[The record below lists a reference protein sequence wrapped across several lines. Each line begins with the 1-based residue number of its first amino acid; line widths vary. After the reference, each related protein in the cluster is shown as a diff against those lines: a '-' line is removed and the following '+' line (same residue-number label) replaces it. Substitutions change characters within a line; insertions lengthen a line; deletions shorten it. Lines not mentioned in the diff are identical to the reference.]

1 MITFYFKALKEIIS
15 KLDLQ
20 TTFFIIPNKR
30 SKALLKN
37 NIIDLINKPTIA
49 PIILSIDDFTEQVSG
64 LKESSRTNQIFN
76 LFESYLKISDQ
87 NDIQSYSK
95 FRSWAN
101 TLINDTN
108 DIEMSLSS
116 TDEVFNYLYE
126 LQKLNMINDDEKNI
140 GLWKLLP
147 KIIKRFKSLQLEEGS
162 VNKGQIHLLAKEN
175 ISDFSNAHSD
185 YSFIFVGLNSLSKSE
200 EYIINYLLENNR
212 VKVFWDYD
220 HEYLNN
226 PLHQAGHFFRK
237 YKKTWPHYTDNSFL
251 LGENFS
257 KERKDFLVY
266 ETAKNVAQVKTVN
279 RILSDIYSVE
289 NNSKTAVIL
298 PRSELLIPMLNSI
311 PSVVDDI
318 NVSMTIPLL
327 DLPFSDLSLRIL
339 NMYVN
344 LRKKGFFY
352 KDVQNVLSDPKLI
365 TVMDAKSSSI
375 KDFLDSITEKNL
387 IYVSIDKFT
396 NEFKGSKIIDLVFR
410 STKENIFK
418 NIETLFETIK
428 NKENNSLAIDQ
439 FNSIK
444 QVLLIIKN
452 FLEKLK
458 FKMDYKDLRD
468 FYIDMLKNQSLSLVG
483 DINSKVQIMGLL
495 ESRGVDFDNIIICS
509 VNEGVLPKD
518 NFNSTF
524 LPFDVRKKFD
534 LPTIED
540 ADARTA
546 YDFYRLTHRSKKVHL
561 IYNSNPDGLDSG
573 EKSRYIY
580 QLEFQK
586 KSNYKISNISS
597 YFPLNFEKTK
607 QEEHIKSPETVNR
620 LNEISKKGFTPS
632 ALKDY
637 VEDKIRFYDK
647 YILQIK
653 DSESVIERAEHRG
666 VGNIFHNTMEAL
678 YKDQEKKTLTIKSLN
693 QILNKAEE
701 TLTQKFIEEY
711 GKDYN
716 YGKNIIAFQ
725 TILKNVKELI
735 NSDISKVEK
744 GTKIKV
750 LIIEELLTVNFKTT
764 NSEIKFALK
773 GKMDRVQEE
782 DGVLH
787 VLDYKT
793 GNVEPNKLT
802 FTDNEDIIQNKKTNI
817 IQLACYNLIVSSI
830 LNTNK
835 PFKSGIISFKHI
847 NQGTLWMKEKISFK
861 VRKEVFNEEDLKN
874 FENLVYEIVEDIHDV
889 NSTFK
894 NE

>member
-1 MITFYFKALKEIIS
+1 MITFYFKVLKEIIS

-20 TTFFIIPNKR
+20 KTFFIIPNKR

-49 PIILSIDDFTEQVSG
+49 PIILSVDDFTEQVSG
-64 LKESSRTNQIFN
+64 LKESSRTNQIFD

-147 KIIKRFKSLQLEEGS
+147 KIIKRFKSLQLEAGS

-185 YSFIFVGLNSLSKSE
+185 YSFIFIGLNSLSKSE
-200 EYIINYLLENNR
+200 EFIINYLLENNR

-226 PLHQAGHFFRK
+226 PLHQAGHFLRK

-251 LGENFS
+251 LGEDFS

-279 RILSDIYSVE
+279 RILSDIYSEE

-327 DLPFSDLSLRIL
+327 DLPFSELSLRIL

-365 TVMDAKSSSI
+365 TVMDTKSSSI

-387 IYVSIDKFT
+387 IYVSLDKFK
-396 NEFKGSKIIDLVFR
+396 NEFKGSKIIDLVFK

-418 NIETLFETIK
+418 NIETLFEIIK

-452 FLEKLK
+452 FLEKQK
-458 FKMDYKDLRD
+458 FKMEYKDLRD

-495 ESRGVDFDNIIICS
+495 ESRGVDFDNVIICS

-586 KSNYKISNISS
+586 KSNYKISHISS

-607 QEEHIKSPETVNR
+607 QEEHIKSSEAVKR

-735 NSDISKVEK
+735 NNDISKVEK
-744 GTKIKV
+744 GVKIKV
-750 LIIEELLTVNFKTT
+750 LIIEELLTVNLKTT

-830 LNTNK
+830 LNSNK

-861 VRKEVFNEEDLKN
+861 ERKDVFNEEDLKN

>member
-147 KIIKRFKSLQLEEGS
+147 KIIKRFKSLQLEAGS
-162 VNKGQIHLLAKEN
+162 VNKGQIHMLAKEN

-226 PLHQAGHFFRK
+226 PLHQAGRFFRK
-237 YKKTWPHYTDNSFL
+237 YKKTWPYYTDNSFL

-266 ETAKNVAQVKTVN
+266 ETAKNVTQVKTVN
-279 RILSDIYSVE
+279 RILRDIYSGE

-327 DLPFSDLSLRIL
+327 DLPFSELSLRIL

-365 TVMDAKSSSI
+365 TVMDAKSSST

-387 IYVSIDKFT
+387 IYVSKDKFK

-452 FLEKLK
+452 FLEKQK
-458 FKMDYKDLRD
+458 FKMEYKDLRD

-495 ESRGVDFDNIIICS
+495 ESRGVDFDNVIICS

-725 TILKNVKELI
+725 TILKNIKELI

-764 NSEIKFALK
+764 NLEIKFALK

-830 LNTNK
+830 LNTNN

-861 VRKEVFNEEDLKN
+861 ERKDVFNEEDLIN

>member
-1 MITFYFKALKEIIS
+1 MITFYFKVLKEIIS
-15 KLDLQ
+15 KLDLEK
-20 TTFFIIPNKR
+20 TFFIIPNKR

-49 PIILSIDDFTEQVSG
+49 PIILSVDDFTEQVSG
-64 LKESSRTNQIFN
+64 LKESSRTNQIFD

-147 KIIKRFKSLQLEEGS
+147 KIIKRFKSLQLEAGS

-175 ISDFSNAHSD
+175 IGDFSNAYSD
-185 YSFIFVGLNSLSKSE
+185 YSFIFIGLNSLSKSE
-200 EYIINYLLENNR
+200 EFIINYLLENNR

-220 HEYLNN
+220 YEYLNN
-226 PLHQAGHFFRK
+226 PLHQAGHFLRK

-251 LGENFS
+251 LGEDFS

-279 RILSDIYSVE
+279 RILRDIYSEE

-311 PSVVDDI
+311 PSVVDDV

-327 DLPFSDLSLRIL
+327 DLPFSELSLRIV

-365 TVMDAKSSSI
+365 TVMDTKSSSI

-387 IYVSIDKFT
+387 IYVSLDKFK
-396 NEFKGSKIIDLVFR
+396 NELKGSKIIDLVFK

-418 NIETLFETIK
+418 NIETLIEIIK

-452 FLEKLK
+452 FLQKQK
-458 FKMDYKDLRD
+458 FKMEYKDLRD

-495 ESRGVDFDNIIICS
+495 ESRGIDFDNVIICS

-586 KSNYKISNISS
+586 KSNYNISHISS

-607 QEEHIKSPETVNR
+607 QEEHVKSPEAVKR

-701 TLTQKFIEEY
+701 TLTQKFIDEY

-735 NSDISKVEK
+735 NNDISKVEK
-744 GTKIKV
+744 GVKIKV
-750 LIIEELLTVNFKTT
+750 LIIEELLTVNLKTT
-764 NSEIKFALK
+764 NSEIKFTLK

-802 FTDNEDIIQNKKTNI
+802 FSDNEDIIQNKKTNI

-830 LNTNK
+830 LNSNK

-847 NQGTLWMKEKISFK
+847 NQGILWMKEKISFK
-861 VRKEVFNEEDLKN
+861 ERKDVFNEEDLKN

>member
-1 MITFYFKALKEIIS
+1 MITFYFKVLKEIIS

-20 TTFFIIPNKR
+20 KTFFIIPNKR

-49 PIILSIDDFTEQVSG
+49 PIILSVDDFTEQVSG
-64 LKESSRTNQIFN
+64 LKESSRTNQIFD

-147 KIIKRFKSLQLEEGS
+147 KVIKRFKSLQLEAGS

-185 YSFIFVGLNSLSKSE
+185 YSFIFIGLNSLSKSE
-200 EYIINYLLENNR
+200 EFIINYLLENNR

-226 PLHQAGHFFRK
+226 QLHQAGHFLRK

-251 LGENFS
+251 LGEDFS

-279 RILSDIYSVE
+279 RILSDIYSGE

-311 PSVVDDI
+311 PSIVDDI

-327 DLPFSDLSLRIL
+327 DLPFSELSLRIV

-387 IYVSIDKFT
+387 IYVSIDKFK

-418 NIETLFETIK
+418 NIETLLEIIK
-428 NKENNSLAIDQ
+428 NEENNSLAIDQ

-452 FLEKLK
+452 FLEKQK
-458 FKMDYKDLRD
+458 FKMEYKDLRD

-495 ESRGVDFDNIIICS
+495 ESRGIDFDNVIICS

-586 KSNYKISNISS
+586 KSNYKISHISS

-607 QEEHIKSPETVNR
+607 QEEHIKSPEAVNR

-701 TLTQKFIEEY
+701 ILTQKFIEEY

-735 NSDISKVEK
+735 NNDISKVEK
-744 GTKIKV
+744 GVKIKV
-750 LIIEELLTVNFKTT
+750 LIIEELLTVNLKTT

-830 LNTNK
+830 LNSNK

-847 NQGTLWMKEKISFK
+847 NQGVLWMKEKISFK
-861 VRKEVFNEEDLKN
+861 ERKDVFNEEDLKN

>member
-1 MITFYFKALKEIIS
+1 MITFYYKVLKEIIS

-20 TTFFIIPNKR
+20 KTFFIIPNKR
-30 SKALLKN
+30 WKALLKN
-37 NIIDLINKPTIA
+37 DIINLVNKPTIA
-49 PIILSIDDFTEQVSG
+49 PIISSIDDFTEKVSG
-64 LKESSRTNQIFN
+64 LKESSRTNQIFD
-76 LFESYLKISDQ
+76 LFESYLKISDL
-87 NDIQSYSK
+87 NDIKSYSK

-126 LQKLNMINDDEKNI
+126 LQKLNMINDDKKNI

-147 KIIKRFKSLQLEEGS
+147 KIIKRFKSLQLEAGS
-162 VNKGQIHLLAKEN
+162 VNKGQIHLHAKEN
-175 ISDFSNAHSD
+175 IGDFSNAHSD

-200 EYIINYLLENNR
+200 EFIINYLLENNR

-237 YKKTWPHYTDNSFL
+237 YKKTWPNYTGNSFL
-251 LGENFS
+251 LGEDFS
-257 KERKDFLVY
+257 KEKKDFLVY
-266 ETAKNVAQVKTVN
+266 ETAKNVAQVKTVS
-279 RILSDIYSVE
+279 RILSDIYSGK
-289 NNSKTAVIL
+289 NNNKTVIIL

-327 DLPFSDLSLRIL
+327 DLPLSELSLRIV

-344 LRKKGFFY
+344 HNKKGFFY
-352 KDVQNVLSDPKLI
+352 KDVQNVLSDPKLT
-365 TVMDAKSSSI
+365 TVMDIKSSSI

-387 IYVSIDKFT
+387 IYVSLDKFK
-396 NEFKGSKIIDLVFR
+396 NELKGSKVIDLVFK
-410 STKENIFK
+410 STKENILK
-418 NIETLFETIK
+418 NIETLIEIIK

-452 FLEKLK
+452 FLQKQK

-468 FYIDMLKNQSLSLVG
+468 FYLDMLKNQSLSLVG

-495 ESRGVDFDNIIICS
+495 ESRGVDFDNVIICS

-546 YDFYRLTHRSKKVHL
+546 YDFYRLTHRSNKVHL

-607 QEEHIKSPETVNR
+607 QEEHIKSPEAVKR

-678 YKDQEKKTLTIKSLN
+678 YKDQEKKILTIKSLK

-701 TLTQKFIEEY
+701 TLTQKFIDEY

-725 TILKNVKELI
+725 AILKNVKELI
-735 NSDISKVEK
+735 NNDISKVEK
-744 GTKIKV
+744 GAKIKV
-750 LIIEELLTVNFKTT
+750 LIIEELLTINLKTT

-802 FTDNEDIIQNKKTNI
+802 FSDNEDIIQNKKTNI

-830 LNTNK
+830 LNSNK
-835 PFKSGIISFKHI
+835 AFKCGIISFKHI
-847 NQGTLWMKEKISFK
+847 NQGTCF
-861 VRKEVFNEEDLKN
+861 RKF
-874 FENLVYEIVEDIHDV
+874 
-889 NSTFK
+889 S
-894 NE
+894 

>member
-147 KIIKRFKSLQLEEGS
+147 KIIKRFKSLQLEAGS
-162 VNKGQIHLLAKEN
+162 ANKGQIHLLAKEN

-237 YKKTWPHYTDNSFL
+237 YKKTWPYYTDNSFL
-251 LGENFS
+251 LGEDFS

-279 RILSDIYSVE
+279 RILRDIYSGE

-327 DLPFSDLSLRIL
+327 DLPFSELSLRIL

-365 TVMDAKSSSI
+365 TVMDAKSSST

-387 IYVSIDKFT
+387 IYVSKDKFK

-452 FLEKLK
+452 FLEKQK
-458 FKMDYKDLRD
+458 FKMEYKDLRD

-495 ESRGVDFDNIIICS
+495 ESRGVDFDNVIICS

-764 NSEIKFALK
+764 NLEIKFALK

-830 LNTNK
+830 LNTNN

-861 VRKEVFNEEDLKN
+861 VRKDVFNEEDLKN

>member
-237 YKKTWPHYTDNSFL
+237 YKKTWPYYTDNSFL
-251 LGENFS
+251 LGEDFS

-266 ETAKNVAQVKTVN
+266 ETAKNIAQVKTVN
-279 RILSDIYSVE
+279 RILRDIYSGE

-327 DLPFSDLSLRIL
+327 DFPFSELSLRIL

-452 FLEKLK
+452 FLEKQK
-458 FKMDYKDLRD
+458 FKMEYKDLRD

-495 ESRGVDFDNIIICS
+495 ESRGVDFDNVIICS

-764 NSEIKFALK
+764 NSEIKFSLK

-802 FTDNEDIIQNKKTNI
+802 FTDNKDIIQNKKTNI
-817 IQLACYNLIVSSI
+817 VQLACYNLIVSSI

-861 VRKEVFNEEDLKN
+861 ERKDVFNEEDLIN

>member
-20 TTFFIIPNKR
+20 KTFFIIPNKR

-37 NIIDLINKPTIA
+37 DIIDLINKPIIV

-64 LKESSRTNQIFN
+64 YKESSRTNQIFD
-76 LFESYLKISDQ
+76 LFESYLKISEL
-87 NDIQSYSK
+87 NDIKSYSK

-116 TDEVFNYLYE
+116 IDEVFNYLYE

-147 KIIKRFKSLQLEEGS
+147 KIIKKFKSLQLESGS

-175 ISDFSNAHSD
+175 IIDFSNAHSD
-185 YSFIFVGLNSLSKSE
+185 YSFIFIGLNSLSKSE
-200 EYIINYLLENNR
+200 EFIINYLLENNR
-212 VKVFWDYD
+212 VKIFWDYD
-220 HEYLNN
+220 YEYLNN
-226 PLHQAGHFFRK
+226 PLHQAGYFFRK

-251 LGENFS
+251 LGEDFS
-257 KERKDFLVY
+257 KERKEILVY
-266 ETAKNVAQVKTVN
+266 ETAKNVAQVKTVS
-279 RILSDIYSVE
+279 RILRDIYLDK
-289 NNSKTAVIL
+289 NKSKTGIIL

-318 NVSMTIPLL
+318 NVSMTIPLI
-327 DLPFSDLSLRIL
+327 DLPFSELSLRIV

-344 LRKKGFFY
+344 HRKKGFFY
-352 KDVQNVLSDPKLI
+352 KDVQNILSDPKLI
-365 TVMDAKSSSI
+365 SVMDINSHSI
-375 KDFLDSITEKNL
+375 RNFLDSIAEKNL
-387 IYVSIDKFT
+387 IYVSLDKFK
-396 NEFKGSKIIDLVFR
+396 NDFKGSKIIDLVFR

-418 NIETLFETIK
+418 NIETLFEIIK

-452 FLEKLK
+452 FLQKQK

-468 FYIDMLKNQSLSLVG
+468 FYLDMLKNQSLSLVG

-495 ESRGVDFDNIIICS
+495 ESRGVDFDDVIICS

-573 EKSRYIY
+573 EKSRYVY
-580 QLEFQK
+580 QLELQK
-586 KSNYKISNISS
+586 KSNYTISNISS

-607 QEEHIKSPETVNR
+607 QEEHIKSPEVLNR
-620 LNEISKKGFTPS
+620 LNEISKKGYTPS

-647 YILQIK
+647 HILEIK
-653 DSESVIERAEHRG
+653 DSESVVERAEHRG

-678 YKDQEKKTLTIKSLN
+678 YKDQEKKTLTVKSLN
-693 QILNKAEE
+693 QILNKVEE
-701 TLTQKFIEEY
+701 TLTQKFVEEY

-725 TILKNVKELI
+725 VILKNVKELI
-735 NSDISKVEK
+735 NIDISKVEK
-744 GTKIKV
+744 GVKIKV
-750 LIIEELLTVNFKTT
+750 LIIEKLLTVNLKTA
-764 NSEIKFALK
+764 NSEIKFVLK

-782 DGVLH
+782 DGILH

-802 FTDNEDIIQNKKTNI
+802 FTDNEDIIQNKKSNI
-817 IQLACYNLIVSSI
+817 IQLACYNLIASSI
-830 LNTNK
+830 LNSDK
-835 PFKSGIISFKHI
+835 PLKSGIISFKHI
-847 NQGTLWMKEKISFK
+847 NQGILWMKEKISFRE
-861 VRKEVFNEEDLKN
+861 RKDVFNEDDLKN

>member
-1 MITFYFKALKEIIS
+1 MITFYYKVLKETIS

-20 TTFFIIPNKR
+20 KTFFIIPNKR

-37 NIIDLINKPTIA
+37 DIINLINKPIIA

-64 LKESSRTNQIFN
+64 LKESTRTNQVFD
-76 LFESYLKISDQ
+76 LFESYLKISDL
-87 NDIQSYSK
+87 NDIKSYSK
-95 FRSWAN
+95 FRTWAN

-116 TDEVFNYLYE
+116 KDEVFNYLYE

-147 KIIKRFKSLQLEEGS
+147 KIIKIFKSLQLETGS

-175 ISDFSNAHSD
+175 ISDFSIAHSD

-200 EYIINYLLENNR
+200 EFIINYLLENNR

-237 YKKTWPHYTDNSFL
+237 YKKTWPHYTGNSFL
-251 LGENFS
+251 LGEDFS
-257 KERKDFLVY
+257 KEKKDFLVY
-266 ETAKNVAQVKTVN
+266 ETAKNVAQVKTVA
-279 RILSDIYSVE
+279 RILSDIYSGE
-289 NNSKTAVIL
+289 NNNKTVVIL

-311 PSVVDDI
+311 PSVVEDI

-327 DLPFSDLSLRIL
+327 DLPFSELSFRIV

-344 LRKKGFFY
+344 HNKKGFFY
-352 KDVQNVLSDPKLI
+352 KDVQNVLLDPKLT
-365 TVMDAKSSSI
+365 TVMDIKSSII

-387 IYVSIDKFT
+387 IYVSLDKLK
-396 NEFKGSKIIDLVFR
+396 NEFKGSKVIDLVFK
-410 STKENIFK
+410 STKENILK
-418 NIETLFETIK
+418 NIETLFEIIK

-452 FLEKLK
+452 FLQKQK

-468 FYIDMLKNQSLSLVG
+468 FYLDMLKNQSLSLVG

-495 ESRGVDFDNIIICS
+495 ESRGVDFDNVIICS

-546 YDFYRLTHRSKKVHL
+546 YDFYRLTHRSNKVHL

-607 QEEHIKSPETVNR
+607 QEEHIKSREVFNR

-632 ALKDY
+632 AFKDY

-653 DSESVIERAEHRG
+653 DSESVVERAEHRG

-678 YKDQEKKTLTIKSLN
+678 YKDQEKKILKIKSLN

-701 TLTQKFIEEY
+701 TLAQKFIEEY

-735 NSDISKVEK
+735 KNDISKVEK
-744 GTKIKV
+744 GVKIKV
-750 LIIEELLTVNFKTT
+750 LIIEELLAVNFTTT

-802 FTDNEDIIQNKKTNI
+802 FTDNEDIIQSKKTNI
-817 IQLACYNLIVSSI
+817 VQLACYNLIVSSI
-830 LNTNK
+830 LNANK

-847 NQGTLWMKEKISFK
+847 SQGTLWMKEKISFK
-861 VRKEVFNEEDLKN
+861 KRKDIFNEGDLKN
-874 FENLVYEIVEDIHDV
+874 FENLVYEIVEDIYDV

>member
-1 MITFYFKALKEIIS
+1 MITFYFKVLKEIIS

-20 TTFFIIPNKR
+20 KTFFIIPNKR

-64 LKESSRTNQIFN
+64 LKESSRTNQIFD

-147 KIIKRFKSLQLEEGS
+147 KIIKRFKSLQLEAGS

-175 ISDFSNAHSD
+175 ISDFSNAYSD

-200 EYIINYLLENNR
+200 EFIINYLLENNR

-226 PLHQAGHFFRK
+226 PLHQAGHFLRK

-251 LGENFS
+251 LGEDFS

-279 RILSDIYSVE
+279 RILRDIYSEE

-327 DLPFSDLSLRIL
+327 DLPFSELSLRIV

-365 TVMDAKSSSI
+365 TVMDTKSSSI

-387 IYVSIDKFT
+387 IYVSLDKFK
-396 NEFKGSKIIDLVFR
+396 NEFKGSKIIDLVFK

-418 NIETLFETIK
+418 NIETLFEIIK

-452 FLEKLK
+452 FLEKQK
-458 FKMDYKDLRD
+458 FKMEYKDLRD

-495 ESRGVDFDNIIICS
+495 ESRGVDFDNVIICS

-586 KSNYKISNISS
+586 KSNYKISHISS

-607 QEEHIKSPETVNR
+607 QEEHIKSPEAVKR

-735 NSDISKVEK
+735 NNDISKVEK
-744 GTKIKV
+744 GVKIKV
-750 LIIEELLTVNFKTT
+750 LIIEELLTVNLKTT

-830 LNTNK
+830 LNSNK

-861 VRKEVFNEEDLKN
+861 ERKDVFNEEDLKN

>member
-15 KLDLQ
+15 KLDLEK
-20 TTFFIIPNKR
+20 TFFIIPNKR

-49 PIILSIDDFTEQVSG
+49 PIILSVDDFTEQVSG
-64 LKESSRTNQIFN
+64 LKESSRTNQIFD

-126 LQKLNMINDDEKNI
+126 LQKLNMINNDEKNI

-147 KIIKRFKSLQLEEGS
+147 KIIKRFKSLQLEAGS

-175 ISDFSNAHSD
+175 ISDFSNAYSD
-185 YSFIFVGLNSLSKSE
+185 YSFIFIGLNSLSKSE
-200 EYIINYLLENNR
+200 EFIINYLLENNR

-226 PLHQAGHFFRK
+226 PLHQAGHFLRK

-251 LGENFS
+251 LGEDFS

-279 RILSDIYSVE
+279 RILSDIYSGE

-311 PSVVDDI
+311 PSIVDDI

-327 DLPFSDLSLRIL
+327 DLPFSELSLRIL

-365 TVMDAKSSSI
+365 TIIDAKSSSI

-387 IYVSIDKFT
+387 IYVSIDKFK

-418 NIETLFETIK
+418 NIETLLEIIK
-428 NKENNSLAIDQ
+428 NEENNSLAIDQ

-452 FLEKLK
+452 FLQKQK
-458 FKMDYKDLRD
+458 FKMEYKDLRD

-495 ESRGVDFDNIIICS
+495 ESRGIDFDNVIICS

-586 KSNYKISNISS
+586 KSNYKISHISS

-607 QEEHIKSPETVNR
+607 QEEHIKSAEAVNR

-701 TLTQKFIEEY
+701 ILTQKFIEEY

-735 NSDISKVEK
+735 NNDISKVEK
-744 GTKIKV
+744 GVKIKV
-750 LIIEELLTVNFKTT
+750 LIIEELLTVNLKTT

-830 LNTNK
+830 LNSNK

-847 NQGTLWMKEKISFK
+847 NQGVLWMKEKISFK
-861 VRKEVFNEEDLKN
+861 ERKDVFNEEDLKN

>member
-20 TTFFIIPNKR
+20 KTFFIIPNKR

-64 LKESSRTNQIFN
+64 FKESSRTNQIFD

-147 KIIKRFKSLQLEEGS
+147 KIIKRFKSLQLEAGS

-175 ISDFSNAHSD
+175 IGDFSNAYSD
-185 YSFIFVGLNSLSKSE
+185 YSFIFIGLNSLSKSE
-200 EYIINYLLENNR
+200 EFIINYLLENNR

-226 PLHQAGHFFRK
+226 PLHQAGHFLRK

-251 LGENFS
+251 LGEDFS

-279 RILSDIYSVE
+279 RILSDIYSGE

-298 PRSELLIPMLNSI
+298 PRSELLTPMLNSI

-327 DLPFSDLSLRIL
+327 NLPFSELSLRIL

-387 IYVSIDKFT
+387 IYVSIDKFK

-418 NIETLFETIK
+418 NIETLFETIM

-452 FLEKLK
+452 FLEKQK
-458 FKMDYKDLRD
+458 FKMEYKDLRD

-495 ESRGVDFDNIIICS
+495 ESRGVDFDNVIVCS

-518 NFNSTF
+518 NFSSTF

-607 QEEHIKSPETVNR
+607 HEEHVKSPETVNR

-701 TLTQKFIEEY
+701 ILTQKFIEEY

-735 NSDISKVEK
+735 NNDISKVEK
-744 GTKIKV
+744 GVKIKV
-750 LIIEELLTVNFKTT
+750 LIIEELLTVNLKTT

-793 GNVEPNKLT
+793 GNIEPNKLT

-830 LNTNK
+830 LNINK

-861 VRKEVFNEEDLKN
+861 ERKDVFNEEDLKN

>member
-1 MITFYFKALKEIIS
+1 MITFYFKVLKEIIS

-20 TTFFIIPNKR
+20 KTFFIIPNKR

-64 LKESSRTNQIFN
+64 LKESSRTNQIFD
-76 LFESYLKISDQ
+76 LFESYLEISDQ

-126 LQKLNMINDDEKNI
+126 LQKLNLINDDEKNI

-147 KIIKRFKSLQLEEGS
+147 KIIKRFKSLQLEAGS

-175 ISDFSNAHSD
+175 ISDFSNAYSD

-200 EYIINYLLENNR
+200 EFIINYLLENNR

-257 KERKDFLVY
+257 KGRKDFLVY

-279 RILSDIYSVE
+279 RILSDIYLGQ

-318 NVSMTIPLL
+318 NVSMTISLL
-327 DLPFSDLSLRIL
+327 DLPFSELSLRIV

-375 KDFLDSITEKNL
+375 KDFLDSITKKNL
-387 IYVSIDKFT
+387 IYVSKDKFK
-396 NEFKGSKIIDLVFR
+396 NEFKGSKIIDLVFK
-410 STKENIFK
+410 SNKENIFK
-418 NIETLFETIK
+418 NTETLFEIIK

-452 FLEKLK
+452 FLEKQK
-458 FKMDYKDLRD
+458 FKMEYKDLRD

-495 ESRGVDFDNIIICS
+495 ESRGIDFDNVIICS

-597 YFPLNFEKTK
+597 YFPLSFKKTK

-678 YKDQEKKTLTIKSLN
+678 YKDQEKKILTIKSLN

-725 TILKNVKELI
+725 AILKNVKELI

-750 LIIEELLTVNFKTT
+750 LIIEELLTVNLKTT

-802 FTDNEDIIQNKKTNI
+802 FTDNEDIIQSKKTNI
-817 IQLACYNLIVSSI
+817 VQLACYNLIVSST
-830 LNTNK
+830 LNLNK

-847 NQGTLWMKEKISFK
+847 NQGILWMKEKISFK
-861 VRKEVFNEEDLKN
+861 ERKDIFNEDDLKN

>member
-237 YKKTWPHYTDNSFL
+237 YKKTWPYYTDNSFL
-251 LGENFS
+251 LGEDFS

-279 RILSDIYSVE
+279 RILRDIYSGE

-327 DLPFSDLSLRIL
+327 DLPFSELSLRIL

-365 TVMDAKSSSI
+365 TVMDAKSSST

-387 IYVSIDKFT
+387 IYVSIDKFK

-452 FLEKLK
+452 FLEKQK
-458 FKMDYKDLRD
+458 FKMEYKDLRD

-495 ESRGVDFDNIIICS
+495 ESRGVDFDNVIICS

-830 LNTNK
+830 LNTNN

-861 VRKEVFNEEDLKN
+861 VRKDVFNEEDLKN

>member
-1 MITFYFKALKEIIS
+1 MLKAL
-15 KLDLQ
+15 
-20 TTFFIIPNKR
+20 
-30 SKALLKN
+30 
-37 NIIDLINKPTIA
+37 
-49 PIILSIDDFTEQVSG
+49 V
-64 LKESSRTNQIFN
+64 
-76 LFESYLKISDQ
+76 LKI
-87 NDIQSYSK
+87 
-95 FRSWAN
+95 
-101 TLINDTN
+101 
-108 DIEMSLSS
+108 
-116 TDEVFNYLYE
+116 
-126 LQKLNMINDDEKNI
+126 
-140 GLWKLLP
+140 
-147 KIIKRFKSLQLEEGS
+147 
-162 VNKGQIHLLAKEN
+162 
-175 ISDFSNAHSD
+175 
-185 YSFIFVGLNSLSKSE
+185 
-200 EYIINYLLENNR
+200 
-212 VKVFWDYD
+212 
-220 HEYLNN
+220 
-226 PLHQAGHFFRK
+226 
-237 YKKTWPHYTDNSFL
+237 
-251 LGENFS
+251 
-257 KERKDFLVY
+257 
-266 ETAKNVAQVKTVN
+266 
-279 RILSDIYSVE
+279 
-289 NNSKTAVIL
+289 
-298 PRSELLIPMLNSI
+298 
-311 PSVVDDI
+311 
-318 NVSMTIPLL
+318 
-327 DLPFSDLSLRIL
+327 
-339 NMYVN
+339 
-344 LRKKGFFY
+344 
-352 KDVQNVLSDPKLI
+352 
-365 TVMDAKSSSI
+365 
-375 KDFLDSITEKNL
+375 FLDSITEKNL
-387 IYVSIDKFT
+387 IYVSIDKFK
-396 NEFKGSKIIDLVFR
+396 NEFKGSKIIDLVFK

-452 FLEKLK
+452 FLENQK
-458 FKMDYKDLRD
+458 FKMEYKDLRD

-495 ESRGVDFDNIIICS
+495 ESRGVDFDNVIICS

-586 KSNYKISNISS
+586 KSNYKISHISS

-607 QEEHIKSPETVNR
+607 QEEHVKSPETVNR

-647 YILQIK
+647 HILQIK

-701 TLTQKFIEEY
+701 TLTQKFIDEY

-716 YGKNIIAFQ
+716 YGKNTIAFQ

-735 NSDISKVEK
+735 NNDIYKVEK

-750 LIIEELLTVNFKTT
+750 LIIEELLTVNLKTA

-793 GNVEPNKLT
+793 GNVEPNKLA

-830 LNTNK
+830 LNSNK
-835 PFKSGIISFKHI
+835 PYKSGIISFKHI

-861 VRKEVFNEEDLKN
+861 DRKDVFNQQDLKN
-874 FENLVYEIVEDIHDV
+874 FENLVYEIVEDIHDI

>member
-87 NDIQSYSK
+87 NDIHSYSK

-147 KIIKRFKSLQLEEGS
+147 KIIKRFKSLQLEAGS
-162 VNKGQIHLLAKEN
+162 ANKGQIHLLAKEN
-175 ISDFSNAHSD
+175 ISDFSNVHSD

-226 PLHQAGHFFRK
+226 PLHQAGRFFRK
-237 YKKTWPHYTDNSFL
+237 YKKTWPYYTDNSFL

-266 ETAKNVAQVKTVN
+266 ETAKNVTQVKTVN
-279 RILSDIYSVE
+279 RILRDIYSGE

-327 DLPFSDLSLRIL
+327 DLPFSELSLRIL

-365 TVMDAKSSSI
+365 IVMDAKSSSI
-375 KDFLDSITEKNL
+375 KGFLDSITEKNL
-387 IYVSIDKFT
+387 IYVSIDKFK

-452 FLEKLK
+452 FLEKQK
-458 FKMDYKDLRD
+458 FKMEYKDLRD

-495 ESRGVDFDNIIICS
+495 ESRGVDFDNVIICS

-725 TILKNVKELI
+725 TILKNIKELI

-764 NSEIKFALK
+764 NLEIKFALK

-830 LNTNK
+830 LNTNN

-861 VRKEVFNEEDLKN
+861 ERKDVFNEEDLIN

>member
-1 MITFYFKALKEIIS
+1 MITFYFKVLKEIIS

-20 TTFFIIPNKR
+20 KTFFIIPNKR

-64 LKESSRTNQIFN
+64 LKESSRTNQIFD

-147 KIIKRFKSLQLEEGS
+147 KVIKRFKSLQLEAGS

-251 LGENFS
+251 LGEDFS

-279 RILSDIYSVE
+279 RILRDIYSGK

-327 DLPFSDLSLRIL
+327 DLPFSELSLRIL

-387 IYVSIDKFT
+387 IYVSIDKFK

-452 FLEKLK
+452 FLQKQK
-458 FKMDYKDLRD
+458 FKMEYKDLRD

-495 ESRGVDFDNIIICS
+495 ESRGIDFDNVIICS

-607 QEEHIKSPETVNR
+607 QEEHIKSPEAVKR

-735 NSDISKVEK
+735 NNDISKVEK
-744 GTKIKV
+744 GVKIKV
-750 LIIEELLTVNFKTT
+750 LIIEELLTVNLKTT

-830 LNTNK
+830 LNSNK

-861 VRKEVFNEEDLKN
+861 ERKDVFNEEDLKN

>member
-237 YKKTWPHYTDNSFL
+237 YKKTWPYYTDNSFL

-279 RILSDIYSVE
+279 RILRDIYSGE

-327 DLPFSDLSLRIL
+327 DFPFSELSLRIL

-452 FLEKLK
+452 FLEKQK

-678 YKDQEKKTLTIKSLN
+678 YKDQEKKILTIKSLN

-764 NSEIKFALK
+764 NLEIKFALK

-817 IQLACYNLIVSSI
+817 VQLACYNLIVSSI

-861 VRKEVFNEEDLKN
+861 VRKDVFNEEDLKN

>member
-147 KIIKRFKSLQLEEGS
+147 KIIKRFKSLQLEAGS

-237 YKKTWPHYTDNSFL
+237 YKKTWPYYTDNSFL

-279 RILSDIYSVE
+279 RILRDIYSGE

-298 PRSELLIPMLNSI
+298 PRSELLIPMLNSV

-327 DLPFSDLSLRIL
+327 DFPFSELSLRIL

-387 IYVSIDKFT
+387 IYISIDKFK

-444 QVLLIIKN
+444 QALLIIKN
-452 FLEKLK
+452 FLEKQK

-495 ESRGVDFDNIIICS
+495 ESRGVDFDNVIICS

-666 VGNIFHNTMEAL
+666 VGNIFHNTMEVL

-701 TLTQKFIEEY
+701 TLTLKFIEEY

-793 GNVEPNKLT
+793 GNVEPNKLA

-830 LNTNK
+830 LNSNK
-835 PFKSGIISFKHI
+835 PFKSGIVSFKHI
-847 NQGTLWMKEKISFK
+847 NQGTLWMEEKISFK
-861 VRKEVFNEEDLKN
+861 ERKDVFSEEDLKN

>member
-87 NDIQSYSK
+87 NDIHSYSK

-147 KIIKRFKSLQLEEGS
+147 KIIKRFKSLQLEAGS
-162 VNKGQIHLLAKEN
+162 ANKGQIHMLAKEN

-200 EYIINYLLENNR
+200 EFIINYLLENNR

-237 YKKTWPHYTDNSFL
+237 YKKTWPYYTDNSFL
-251 LGENFS
+251 LGEDFS

-279 RILSDIYSVE
+279 RILSDIYSGE

-327 DLPFSDLSLRIL
+327 DLPFSELSLRIL

-365 TVMDAKSSSI
+365 TVMDAKSSST

-387 IYVSIDKFT
+387 IYVSIDKFK
-396 NEFKGSKIIDLVFR
+396 NEFRGSKIIDLVFR

-452 FLEKLK
+452 FLEKQK
-458 FKMDYKDLRD
+458 FKMEYKDLRD

-495 ESRGVDFDNIIICS
+495 ESRGVDFDNVIICS

-647 YILQIK
+647 YVLQIK

-861 VRKEVFNEEDLKN
+861 ERKDVFSEEDLIN

>member
-1 MITFYFKALKEIIS
+1 MITFYFKVLKEIIS

-20 TTFFIIPNKR
+20 KTFFIIPNKR

-64 LKESSRTNQIFN
+64 LKESSRTNQIFD

-147 KIIKRFKSLQLEEGS
+147 KIIKRFKSLQLEAGS

-200 EYIINYLLENNR
+200 EFIINYLLENNR

-251 LGENFS
+251 LGEDFS

-279 RILSDIYSVE
+279 RILSDIYSGE

-327 DLPFSDLSLRIL
+327 DLPFSELSLRIL

-365 TVMDAKSSSI
+365 TVMDTKSSSI

-387 IYVSIDKFT
+387 IYVSIDKFK
-396 NEFKGSKIIDLVFR
+396 NEFKGSKIIDLVFK

-418 NIETLFETIK
+418 NIETLFEIIK

-452 FLEKLK
+452 FLEKQK
-458 FKMDYKDLRD
+458 FKMEYKDLRD

-495 ESRGVDFDNIIICS
+495 ESRGVDFDNVIICS

-586 KSNYKISNISS
+586 KSNYKISHISS

-607 QEEHIKSPETVNR
+607 QEEHIKSSEAVKR

-735 NSDISKVEK
+735 NNDISKVEK
-744 GTKIKV
+744 GVKIKV
-750 LIIEELLTVNFKTT
+750 LIIEELLTVNLKTT

-830 LNTNK
+830 LNSNK

-861 VRKEVFNEEDLKN
+861 ERKDVFNEEDLKN

>member
-1 MITFYFKALKEIIS
+1 MITFYFKVLKEIIS

-20 TTFFIIPNKR
+20 KTFFIIPNKR

-64 LKESSRTNQIFN
+64 LKESSRTNQIFD

-147 KIIKRFKSLQLEEGS
+147 KIIKRFKSLQLEAGS

-200 EYIINYLLENNR
+200 EFIINYLLENNR

-279 RILSDIYSVE
+279 RILSDIYSGE

-327 DLPFSDLSLRIL
+327 DLPFSELSLRIL

-387 IYVSIDKFT
+387 IYVSIDKFK

-418 NIETLFETIK
+418 NIETLFEIIK

-452 FLEKLK
+452 FLEKQK
-458 FKMDYKDLRD
+458 FKMEYKDLRD

-495 ESRGVDFDNIIICS
+495 ESRGVDFDNVIICS

-607 QEEHIKSPETVNR
+607 QEEHIKSPETVKR

-735 NSDISKVEK
+735 NNDISKVEK
-744 GTKIKV
+744 GVKIKV
-750 LIIEELLTVNFKTT
+750 LIIEELLTVNLKTT

-830 LNTNK
+830 LNSNK
-835 PFKSGIISFKHI
+835 PLNPELYLLSILIKGLY
-847 NQGTLWMKEKISFK
+847 G
-861 VRKEVFNEEDLKN
+861 
-874 FENLVYEIVEDIHDV
+874 
-889 NSTFK
+889 
-894 NE
+894 

>member
-1 MITFYFKALKEIIS
+1 MITFYFKVLKETIS

-20 TTFFIIPNKR
+20 KTFFIIPNKR

-37 NIIDLINKPTIA
+37 NIIDLISKPTIA
-49 PIILSIDDFTEQVSG
+49 PIILSIDDFTEQISG
-64 LKESSRTNQIFN
+64 LKESSRTNQIFD
-76 LFESYLKISDQ
+76 LFESYLKIFDQ

-126 LQKLNMINDDEKNI
+126 LKKLNMINDDEKNI

-147 KIIKRFKSLQLEEGS
+147 KIIERFKSLQLEAGS

-175 ISDFSNAHSD
+175 INDFSNAHSD

-200 EYIINYLLENNR
+200 EFIINYLLENNR

-237 YKKTWPHYTDNSFL
+237 YKKTWPHYTGNSFL
-251 LGENFS
+251 LGEDFS
-257 KERKDFLVY
+257 KETKHFLVY
-266 ETAKNVAQVKTVN
+266 ETAKNVAQVKTVK
-279 RILSDIYSVE
+279 RILSDIYSGE

-298 PRSELLIPMLNSI
+298 PRSEFLIPMLNSI

-327 DLPFSDLSLRIL
+327 DLPFSELSLRII

-352 KDVQNVLSDPKLI
+352 KDVQNVFSDPKLN

-375 KDFLDSITEKNL
+375 KDFLDRITEKNL
-387 IYVSIDKFT
+387 IYISLDKFK
-396 NEFKGSKIIDLVFR
+396 NEFKESKVIDLVFK
-410 STKENIFK
+410 SNKENIFK
-418 NIETLFETIK
+418 NIETLIEIIK

-444 QVLLIIKN
+444 QILLIIKN
-452 FLEKLK
+452 FLQKQK
-458 FKMDYKDLRD
+458 FKMEYKDLRD
-468 FYIDMLKNQSLSLVG
+468 FYLDMLKNQSLSLVG

-495 ESRGVDFDNIIICS
+495 ESRGIDFDNVIICS

-607 QEEHIKSPETVNR
+607 QEEHIKSPEAVNR

-678 YKDQEKKTLTIKSLN
+678 YKDHEKKILTIKSLN
-693 QILNKAEE
+693 QILNKAEA

-725 TILKNVKELI
+725 TILKNIKELI

-744 GTKIKV
+744 GVKIKV
-750 LIIEELLTVNFKTT
+750 LIIEKLLTVNFKTT
-764 NSEIKFALK
+764 NSEIKFVLK

-793 GNVEPNKLT
+793 GNVEPNKLI
-802 FTDNEDIIQNKKTNI
+802 FTDNEDIIQNKKSNI

-830 LNTNK
+830 LNSKK

-861 VRKEVFNEEDLKN
+861 ERKDIFNEGDLKN

-889 NSTFK
+889 NSAFK

>member
-15 KLDLQ
+15 KLNLEK
-20 TTFFIIPNKR
+20 TFFIIPNKR

-64 LKESSRTNQIFN
+64 LKESSRTNQIFD

-147 KIIKRFKSLQLEEGS
+147 KIIKRFKSLQLEAGS

-175 ISDFSNAHSD
+175 ISDFSNAYSD
-185 YSFIFVGLNSLSKSE
+185 YSFIFIGLNSLSKSE
-200 EYIINYLLENNR
+200 EFIINYLLENNR

-220 HEYLNN
+220 YEYLNN
-226 PLHQAGHFFRK
+226 PLHQAGHFLRK

-251 LGENFS
+251 LGEDFS

-279 RILSDIYSVE
+279 RILRDIYSEE

-311 PSVVDDI
+311 PSVVDDV

-327 DLPFSDLSLRIL
+327 DLPFSELSLRIV

-387 IYVSIDKFT
+387 IYVSIDKFK

-418 NIETLFETIK
+418 NIETLLEIIK
-428 NKENNSLAIDQ
+428 NEENNSLAIDQ

-452 FLEKLK
+452 FLQKQK
-458 FKMDYKDLRD
+458 FKMEYKDLRD

-495 ESRGVDFDNIIICS
+495 ESRGIDFDNVIICS

-586 KSNYKISNISS
+586 KSNYKISHISS

-607 QEEHIKSPETVNR
+607 QEEHIKSPEAVNR

-678 YKDQEKKTLTIKSLN
+678 YKDQERKILTIKSLK

-701 TLTQKFIEEY
+701 TLTQKFIYEY

-735 NSDISKVEK
+735 NNDISKVEK
-744 GTKIKV
+744 GVKIKV
-750 LIIEELLTVNFKTT
+750 LIIEELLTVNLKTT

-830 LNTNK
+830 LNSNK

-861 VRKEVFNEEDLKN
+861 ERKDIFNEEDLKN

>member
-147 KIIKRFKSLQLEEGS
+147 KIIKRFKSLQLEAGS
-162 VNKGQIHLLAKEN
+162 VNKGQIHMLAKEN

-237 YKKTWPHYTDNSFL
+237 YKKTWPYYTDNSFL
-251 LGENFS
+251 LGEDFS

-279 RILSDIYSVE
+279 RILRDIYSGE

-327 DLPFSDLSLRIL
+327 DFPFSELSLRIL

-365 TVMDAKSSSI
+365 TVMDAKSSST

-387 IYVSIDKFT
+387 IYVSIDKFK
-396 NEFKGSKIIDLVFR
+396 NEFRGSKIIDLVFR

-452 FLEKLK
+452 FLEKQK
-458 FKMDYKDLRD
+458 FKMEYKDLRD

-495 ESRGVDFDNIIICS
+495 ESRGVDFDNVIICS

-830 LNTNK
+830 LNTNN

-861 VRKEVFNEEDLKN
+861 ERKDVFNEEDLIN

>member
-1 MITFYFKALKEIIS
+1 MITFYFKVLKEIIS

-20 TTFFIIPNKR
+20 KTFFIIPNKR

-64 LKESSRTNQIFN
+64 LKESSRTNQIFD

-147 KIIKRFKSLQLEEGS
+147 KIIKRFKSLQLEAGS

-200 EYIINYLLENNR
+200 EFIINYLLENNR

-251 LGENFS
+251 LGEDFS

-279 RILSDIYSVE
+279 RILSDIYSGE

-327 DLPFSDLSLRIL
+327 DLPFSELSLRIV

-365 TVMDAKSSSI
+365 TVMDIKSSSI

-387 IYVSIDKFT
+387 IYVSLDKFK
-396 NEFKGSKIIDLVFR
+396 NEFKGSKIIDLVFK

-418 NIETLFETIK
+418 NIETLFEIIK

-452 FLEKLK
+452 FLEKQK
-458 FKMDYKDLRD
+458 FKMEYKDLRD

-495 ESRGVDFDNIIICS
+495 ESRGVDFDNVIICS

-607 QEEHIKSPETVNR
+607 QEEHIKSPEAVKR

-735 NSDISKVEK
+735 NNDISKVEK
-744 GTKIKV
+744 GVKIKV
-750 LIIEELLTVNFKTT
+750 LIIEELLTVNLKTT

-830 LNTNK
+830 LNSNK

-861 VRKEVFNEEDLKN
+861 ERKDVFNEEDLKN

>member
-237 YKKTWPHYTDNSFL
+237 YKKTWPYYTDNSFS
-251 LGENFS
+251 LGEDFS

-266 ETAKNVAQVKTVN
+266 ETAKNIAQVKTVN
-279 RILSDIYSVE
+279 RILRDIYSGE

-327 DLPFSDLSLRIL
+327 DFPFSELSLRIL

-452 FLEKLK
+452 FLEKQK
-458 FKMDYKDLRD
+458 FKMEYKDLRD

-495 ESRGVDFDNIIICS
+495 ESRGVDFDNVIICS

-725 TILKNVKELI
+725 TILKNIKELI

-764 NSEIKFALK
+764 NLEIKFALK

-830 LNTNK
+830 LNTNN

-861 VRKEVFNEEDLKN
+861 ERKDVFNEEDLIN

>member
-1 MITFYFKALKEIIS
+1 
-15 KLDLQ
+15 
-20 TTFFIIPNKR
+20 
-30 SKALLKN
+30 
-37 NIIDLINKPTIA
+37 
-49 PIILSIDDFTEQVSG
+49 
-64 LKESSRTNQIFN
+64 
-76 LFESYLKISDQ
+76 
-87 NDIQSYSK
+87 
-95 FRSWAN
+95 
-101 TLINDTN
+101 
-108 DIEMSLSS
+108 
-116 TDEVFNYLYE
+116 
-126 LQKLNMINDDEKNI
+126 
-140 GLWKLLP
+140 
-147 KIIKRFKSLQLEEGS
+147 
-162 VNKGQIHLLAKEN
+162 
-175 ISDFSNAHSD
+175 
-185 YSFIFVGLNSLSKSE
+185 
-200 EYIINYLLENNR
+200 
-212 VKVFWDYD
+212 
-220 HEYLNN
+220 
-226 PLHQAGHFFRK
+226 
-237 YKKTWPHYTDNSFL
+237 
-251 LGENFS
+251 
-257 KERKDFLVY
+257 
-266 ETAKNVAQVKTVN
+266 
-279 RILSDIYSVE
+279 
-289 NNSKTAVIL
+289 
-298 PRSELLIPMLNSI
+298 
-311 PSVVDDI
+311 
-318 NVSMTIPLL
+318 
-327 DLPFSDLSLRIL
+327 
-339 NMYVN
+339 MYVN

-387 IYVSIDKFT
+387 IYISIDKFK

-444 QVLLIIKN
+444 QALLIIKN
-452 FLEKLK
+452 FLEKQK

-495 ESRGVDFDNIIICS
+495 ESRGVDFDNVIICS

-666 VGNIFHNTMEAL
+666 VGNIFHNTMEVL

-701 TLTQKFIEEY
+701 TLTLKFIEEY

-793 GNVEPNKLT
+793 GNVEPNKLA

-830 LNTNK
+830 LNSNK
-835 PFKSGIISFKHI
+835 PFKSGIVSFKHI
-847 NQGTLWMKEKISFK
+847 NQGTLWMEEKISFK
-861 VRKEVFNEEDLKN
+861 ERKDVFSEEDLKN

>member
-147 KIIKRFKSLQLEEGS
+147 KIIKRFKSLQLEAGS

-237 YKKTWPHYTDNSFL
+237 YKKTWPYYTDNSFL

-279 RILSDIYSVE
+279 RILRDIYSGE

-298 PRSELLIPMLNSI
+298 PRSELLIPMLNSV

-327 DLPFSDLSLRIL
+327 DFPFSELSLRIL

-387 IYVSIDKFT
+387 IYISIDKFK

-444 QVLLIIKN
+444 QALLIIKN
-452 FLEKLK
+452 FLEKQK

-495 ESRGVDFDNIIICS
+495 ESRGVDFDNVIICS

-666 VGNIFHNTMEAL
+666 VGNIFHNTMEVL

-701 TLTQKFIEEY
+701 TLTLKFIEEY

-793 GNVEPNKLT
+793 GNVEPNKLA

-830 LNTNK
+830 LNSNK
-835 PFKSGIISFKHI
+835 PFKSGIVSFKHI
-847 NQGTLWMKEKISFK
+847 NQGTLWMEEKISFK
-861 VRKEVFNEEDLKN
+861 ERKDVFSEEDLKN
-874 FENLVYEIVEDIHDV
+874 FENLVYEIVEDIYDV

>member
-15 KLDLQ
+15 KLDLEK
-20 TTFFIIPNKR
+20 TFFIIPNKR

-49 PIILSIDDFTEQVSG
+49 PIILSVDDFTEQVSG
-64 LKESSRTNQIFN
+64 LKESSRTNQIFD

-147 KIIKRFKSLQLEEGS
+147 KIIKRFKSLQLEAGS

-175 ISDFSNAHSD
+175 IGDFSNAYSD
-185 YSFIFVGLNSLSKSE
+185 YSFIFIGLNSLSKSE
-200 EYIINYLLENNR
+200 EFIINYLLENNR

-220 HEYLNN
+220 YEYLNN
-226 PLHQAGHFFRK
+226 PLHQAGHFLRK

-251 LGENFS
+251 LGEDFS

-279 RILSDIYSVE
+279 RILRDIYSEE

-311 PSVVDDI
+311 PSVVDDV

-327 DLPFSDLSLRIL
+327 DLPFSELSLRIV

-365 TVMDAKSSSI
+365 TVMDTKSSSI

-387 IYVSIDKFT
+387 IYVSLDKFK
-396 NEFKGSKIIDLVFR
+396 NELKGSKIIDLVFK

-418 NIETLFETIK
+418 NIETLIEIIK

-452 FLEKLK
+452 FLEKQK
-458 FKMDYKDLRD
+458 FKMEYKDLRD

-495 ESRGVDFDNIIICS
+495 ESRGIDFDNVIICS

-586 KSNYKISNISS
+586 KSNYNISNISS

-607 QEEHIKSPETVNR
+607 QEEHVKSPEAVKR

-678 YKDQEKKTLTIKSLN
+678 YKDQEKKTLTVKSLN

-701 TLTQKFIEEY
+701 TLTQKFIDEY

-735 NSDISKVEK
+735 NNDISKVEK
-744 GTKIKV
+744 GVKIKV
-750 LIIEELLTVNFKTT
+750 LIIEELLTVNLKTT

-793 GNVEPNKLT
+793 GNVEPNKLI
-802 FTDNEDIIQNKKTNI
+802 FSDNEDIIQNKKTNI

-830 LNTNK
+830 LNSNK

-861 VRKEVFNEEDLKN
+861 ERKDVFNEEDLKN

>member
-1 MITFYFKALKEIIS
+1 MITFYFKVLKEIIS

-20 TTFFIIPNKR
+20 KTFFIIPNKR

-64 LKESSRTNQIFN
+64 LKESSRTNQIFD

-147 KIIKRFKSLQLEEGS
+147 NIIKRFKSLQLEAGS

-175 ISDFSNAHSD
+175 ISDFSNAYSD
-185 YSFIFVGLNSLSKSE
+185 YSFIFIGLNSLSKSE
-200 EYIINYLLENNR
+200 EFIINYLLENNR

-279 RILSDIYSVE
+279 RILSDIYSGE
-289 NNSKTAVIL
+289 NDSKTAVIL

-311 PSVVDDI
+311 PSVVEDI
-318 NVSMTIPLL
+318 NVSITIPLL
-327 DLPFSDLSLRIL
+327 DLPFSELSLRIL

-365 TVMDAKSSSI
+365 TVMDASSSSV
-375 KDFLDSITEKNL
+375 KDFLDRITEKNL
-387 IYVSIDKFT
+387 IYVSIDKFK

-418 NIETLFETIK
+418 NIETLFEKLK

-452 FLEKLK
+452 FLEKQK
-458 FKMDYKDLRD
+458 FKMEYKDLRD

-495 ESRGVDFDNIIICS
+495 ESRGVDFDNVIICS

-586 KSNYKISNISS
+586 KSNYKISHISS

-607 QEEHIKSPETVNR
+607 QEEHIKTPEALKR

-678 YKDQEKKTLTIKSLN
+678 YKDQEEKTLTIKSLK
-693 QILNKAEE
+693 QILKKAEE
-701 TLTQKFIEEY
+701 ILTQKFIEEY

-735 NSDISKVEK
+735 NNDISKVEK
-744 GTKIKV
+744 GAKIKV
-750 LIIEELLTVNFKTT
+750 LIIEKLLTVNLKTT

-830 LNTNK
+830 LNSNK

-847 NQGTLWMKEKISFK
+847 NQGTLWMKEKISFRY
-861 VRKEVFNEEDLKN
+861 RKDVFNDEDLRN

>member
-147 KIIKRFKSLQLEEGS
+147 KVIKRFKSLQLEAGS

-279 RILSDIYSVE
+279 RILRDIYSRE

-298 PRSELLIPMLNSI
+298 PRSELLIPMLNSV

-327 DLPFSDLSLRIL
+327 DLPFSELSLRIL

-375 KDFLDSITEKNL
+375 KDFLDSIIEKNL
-387 IYVSIDKFT
+387 IYISIDKFK

-452 FLEKLK
+452 FLEKQK
-458 FKMDYKDLRD
+458 FKMEYKDLRD

-495 ESRGVDFDNIIICS
+495 ESGGIDFDNVIICS

-586 KSNYKISNISS
+586 KSNYKISHISS

-607 QEEHIKSPETVNR
+607 QEEHIKTPEALKR

-701 TLTQKFIEEY
+701 ILTQKFIEEY

-735 NSDISKVEK
+735 NNDISKVEK
-744 GTKIKV
+744 GVKIKV
-750 LIIEELLTVNFKTT
+750 LIIEELLTVNLKTT

-802 FTDNEDIIQNKKTNI
+802 FSDNEDIIQNKKTNI
-817 IQLACYNLIVSSI
+817 IQLACYNLIVGSI
-830 LNTNK
+830 LNSNK
-835 PFKSGIISFKHI
+835 LFKSGIISFKHI

-861 VRKEVFNEEDLKN
+861 ERKDVFNEEDLKN

>member
-647 YILQIK
+647 YVLQIK

-861 VRKEVFNEEDLKN
+861 VRKDVFNEEDLKN

>member
-237 YKKTWPHYTDNSFL
+237 YKKTWPYYTDNSFL
-251 LGENFS
+251 LGEDFS

-266 ETAKNVAQVKTVN
+266 ETAKNIAQVKTVN
-279 RILSDIYSVE
+279 RILRDIYSGE

-327 DLPFSDLSLRIL
+327 DFPFSELSLRIL

-344 LRKKGFFY
+344 LRKKEFFY

-452 FLEKLK
+452 FLEKQK
-458 FKMDYKDLRD
+458 FKMNYKDLRD

-495 ESRGVDFDNIIICS
+495 ESRGVDFDNVIICS

-518 NFNSTF
+518 NFNTTF

-597 YFPLNFEKTK
+597 YFPMNFEKTK
-607 QEEHIKSPETVNR
+607 LEEHIKSLEVFNR

-653 DSESVIERAEHRG
+653 DSESVVERAEHRG
-666 VGNIFHNTMEAL
+666 VGNIFHNTMESL
-678 YKDQEKKTLTIKSLN
+678 YKDQEKKTLTVKSLN

-735 NSDISKVEK
+735 NNDISKVEK
-744 GTKIKV
+744 GVKIKV
-750 LIIEELLTVNFKTT
+750 LIIEELLTVNLKTT
-764 NSEIKFALK
+764 NSEIKFSLK

-782 DGVLH
+782 DGMLH
-787 VLDYKT
+787 ILDYKT
-793 GNVEPNKLT
+793 GNVEPTKLT

-817 IQLACYNLIVSSI
+817 LQLACYNLIASSI
-830 LNTNK
+830 LKSDK

-861 VRKEVFNEEDLKN
+861 ERKDVFSEEDLKN
-874 FENLVYEIVEDIHDV
+874 FESLVYEIVEDIHDV

>member
-237 YKKTWPHYTDNSFL
+237 YKKTWPYYTDNSFL
-251 LGENFS
+251 LGEDFS

-266 ETAKNVAQVKTVN
+266 ETAKNIAQVKTVN
-279 RILSDIYSVE
+279 RILRDIYSGE

-327 DLPFSDLSLRIL
+327 DFPFSELSLRIL

-452 FLEKLK
+452 FLEKQK
-458 FKMDYKDLRD
+458 FKMEYKDLRD

-495 ESRGVDFDNIIICS
+495 ESRGVDFDNVIICS

-817 IQLACYNLIVSSI
+817 VQLACYNLIVSSI

-861 VRKEVFNEEDLKN
+861 ERKDVFNEEDLIN

>member
-87 NDIQSYSK
+87 NDIHSYSK

-147 KIIKRFKSLQLEEGS
+147 KIIKRFKSLQLEAGS
-162 VNKGQIHLLAKEN
+162 ANKGQIHMLAKEN

-200 EYIINYLLENNR
+200 EHIINYLLENNR

-237 YKKTWPHYTDNSFL
+237 YKKTWPYYTDNSFL

-279 RILSDIYSVE
+279 RILSDIYSGE

-327 DLPFSDLSLRIL
+327 DLPFSELSLRIL

-365 TVMDAKSSSI
+365 TVMDAKSSST

-387 IYVSIDKFT
+387 IYVSIDKFK
-396 NEFKGSKIIDLVFR
+396 NEFRGSKIIDLVFR

-452 FLEKLK
+452 FLEKQK
-458 FKMDYKDLRD
+458 FKMEYKDLRD

-495 ESRGVDFDNIIICS
+495 ESRGVDFDNVIICS

-647 YILQIK
+647 YVLQIK

-861 VRKEVFNEEDLKN
+861 ERKDVFSEEDLIN

>member
-147 KIIKRFKSLQLEEGS
+147 KIIKRFKSLQLEAGS
-162 VNKGQIHLLAKEN
+162 ANKGQIHLLAKEN

-200 EYIINYLLENNR
+200 EFIINYLLENNR

-237 YKKTWPHYTDNSFL
+237 YKKTWPYYTDNSFL

-266 ETAKNVAQVKTVN
+266 ETAKNVTQVKTVN
-279 RILSDIYSVE
+279 RILRDIYSGE

-327 DLPFSDLSLRIL
+327 DLPFSELSLRIL

-365 TVMDAKSSSI
+365 TVMDAKSSST

-387 IYVSIDKFT
+387 IYVSIDKFK
-396 NEFKGSKIIDLVFR
+396 NEFRGSKIIDLVFR

-452 FLEKLK
+452 FLEKQK
-458 FKMDYKDLRD
+458 FKMEYKDLRD

-495 ESRGVDFDNIIICS
+495 ESRGVDFDNVIICS

-647 YILQIK
+647 YVLQIK

-861 VRKEVFNEEDLKN
+861 ERKDVFNEEDLIN

>member
-147 KIIKRFKSLQLEEGS
+147 KIIKRFKSLQLEAGS
-162 VNKGQIHLLAKEN
+162 ANKGQIHLLAKEN

-237 YKKTWPHYTDNSFL
+237 YKKTWPYYTDNSFL
-251 LGENFS
+251 LGEDFS

-279 RILSDIYSVE
+279 RILRDIYSGE

-327 DLPFSDLSLRIL
+327 DLPFSELSLRIL

-365 TVMDAKSSSI
+365 TVMDAKSSST

-387 IYVSIDKFT
+387 IYVSIDKFK
-396 NEFKGSKIIDLVFR
+396 NEFRGSKIIDLVFR

-452 FLEKLK
+452 FLEKQK
-458 FKMDYKDLRD
+458 FKMEYKDLRD

-495 ESRGVDFDNIIICS
+495 ESRGVDFDNVIICS

-830 LNTNK
+830 LNTNN

-861 VRKEVFNEEDLKN
+861 ERKDVFNEEDLIN